1 MNDRHI
7 GPVEVSPPQ
16 PGRGRGVVARE
27 DLQPGSLLFVSEPVG
42 SVLEGQLGQQLQ
54 PQHLLQHWKTS
65 QQGLSAE
72 DRVKLSLLHR
82 PSSSSSSS
90 SSSSTPPPI
99 SFKDFSTSKASSKA
113 KKASAKGFGA
123 APAKQAGNAAAAAA
137 AAVELTDEQLEAVVA
152 CNAYGDDHT
161 DATLT
166 YCRQEQQRSVIGLF
180 PEFSLLNHS
189 CAPNTAAPVL
199 LRDRLLLRT
208 AVVVPAGQELTT
220 SYLST
225 AGGMPR
231 QQRQQLLQQHYG
243 FVCGCHRCKAEEQ
256 AAPDITAT
264 LQAMHAF
271 SSSIDAPQLLQ
282 LMAIN
287 PAEEQAAP
295 DITATLQAMH
305 AFSSSIDA
313 PQLLQLM
320 AINPAEEQ
328 AAPDIT
334 ATLQAMH
341 AFSSSIDAPQLLQL
355 MAAAGDEASTAKLT
369 TLHQQAGKLVQ
380 QLEDQLQ
387 QHVTEPVVAQWLRA
401 SGYDMLA
408 LMLRTGEFLAGVKD
422 VAAAKRLAELVRVF
436 APASEPHLLLLSDSA
451 VRAAEAAAAGG
462 PAPTAPED
470 TQELRVAQLVRALA
484 LRYGE
489 PRDMDLLTTLA
500 GALSASLTPHW
511 LGLIDLDGA
520 MGLQQLMQQL
530 AAAGSA
536 AAGAAGSDGGGSR
549 RKVEMDA
556 SQLGQLQ

>member
-282 LMAIN
+282 LMA
-287 PAEEQAAP
+287 
-295 DITATLQAMH
+295 
-305 AFSSSIDA
+305 
-313 PQLLQLM
+313 
-320 AINPAEEQ
+320 
-328 AAPDIT
+328 
-334 ATLQAMH
+334 
-341 AFSSSIDAPQLLQL
+341 
-355 MAAAGDEASTAKLT
+355 AAGDEASTAKLT